1 MSVIHI
7 DRNNFQREVLNSDRP
22 VLLDFWAPWCAPC
35 RMVGPILD
43 EIAEE
48 RSDVK
53 VAKINI
59 DEQPE
64 LASQFGVMSIPT
76 LMVMKEGRIV
86 QQAMGARPKAQIL
99 SMLEGAPDMGLF
111 DGWKMP
117 DIGQGVE
124 EFRATPGAVLL
135 DVRSRQEFQEGHI
148 PGSQN
153 IPLSSLEEA
162 AGLTENKETPLFV
175 YCYSGARSGQAVHV
189 LRRMGY
195 VNVKNIGG
203 IATWTGAVER

>member
-1 MSVIHI
+1 
-7 DRNNFQREVLNSDRP
+7 
-22 VLLDFWAPWCAPC
+22 
-35 RMVGPILD
+35 
-43 EIAEE
+43 
-48 RSDVK
+48 
-53 VAKINI
+53 
-59 DEQPE
+59 
-64 LASQFGVMSIPT
+64 
-76 LMVMKEGRIV
+76 
-86 QQAMGARPKAQIL
+86 
-99 SMLEGAPDMGLF
+99 MGLF

-124 EFRATPGAVLL
+124 EFRATPGSVLL

>member
-1 MSVIHI
+1 
-7 DRNNFQREVLNSDRP
+7 
-22 VLLDFWAPWCAPC
+22 
-35 RMVGPILD
+35 
-43 EIAEE
+43 
-48 RSDVK
+48 
-53 VAKINI
+53 
-59 DEQPE
+59 
-64 LASQFGVMSIPT
+64 
-76 LMVMKEGRIV
+76 
-86 QQAMGARPKAQIL
+86 
-99 SMLEGAPDMGLF
+99 
-111 DGWKMP
+111 MP